1 MNTFTPISTLKD
13 CIGQEVTLAGWVYK
27 NRPTGKLI
35 FLTVR
40 DGTGLCQCIIEKGEA
55 TADFFADAKHLAQES
70 SVTVRGTV
78 RGDER
83 AVGGC
88 ELVVSGIELV
98 HAARDYPIT
107 PKAHGVEFL
116 MKHRHLWFRSR
127 RQFLILRIRATVVD
141 AIRSYFNRNGYVLID
156 TPLFAPSAG
165 EGESTLFEVDYF
177 GEPVSLAQ
185 TGQLYVESACMA
197 HGKVYCF
204 GPTFRAEKS
213 KTRRHL
219 TEFWMVEPEIAFAD
233 LDEVIAMAED
243 FVCDVVGRVL
253 RDHRADLEELGRD
266 LGRARSHSETVS
278 PVALFEGGGTAPRPA
293 GSRPAR
299 GRTGRKGSPHRGARE
314 RPFPSWRRRPNP
326 LPSNGRKTKPPNKS
340 SLPARN

>member
-127 RQFLILRIRATVVD
+127 RQFLI
-141 AIRSYFNRNGYVLID
+141 
-156 TPLFAPSAG
+156 P
-165 EGESTLFEVDYF
+165 
-177 GEPVSLAQ
+177 
-185 TGQLYVESACMA
+185 
-197 HGKVYCF
+197 
-204 GPTFRAEKS
+204 
-213 KTRRHL
+213 
-219 TEFWMVEPEIAFAD
+219 AD
-233 LDEVIAMAED
+233 S
-243 FVCDVVGRVL
+243 CD
-253 RDHRADLEELGRD
+253 
-266 LGRARSHSETVS
+266 
-278 PVALFEGGGTAPRPA
+278 GGGCDSKLFQPQRVRAHRHAAVRPV
-293 GSRPAR
+293 R
-299 GRTGRKGSPHRGARE
+299 GRG
-314 RPFPSWRRRPNP
+314 
-326 LPSNGRKTKPPNKS
+326 
-340 SLPARN
+340 